1 MLSRIWSLTKIEL
14 FKFYRQRIFFISL
27 VLVALVVAL
36 SVLMEKISPSG
47 KGPVNGIGPL
57 IAGCLNGFRLVTF
70 LILVIGALL
79 VASETTF
86 GTIRTI
92 LIAPIRRSELVLAKA
107 ITVIILALFFT
118 LLIEA
123 IAFGLSWFVYGFHDI
138 TDPTFPEIVHL
149 ARSEM
154 LLYVLYTFLHILLPL
169 AAIGL
174 MGLFIS
180 TLVENAGI
188 SVAISII
195 LYLVL
200 DSFVANLFEETSS
213 FLFNPYWNYYL
224 DTLKNMSEG
233 ALQEIWRFKAI
244 NSFLG
249 VQSGEEVM
257 LDAGRNLSVIKSFVI
272 PVIYS
277 IIFVIL
283 SILAVHPVRKS
294 Y

>member
-1 MLSRIWSLTKIEL
+1 MIMFPRIWSLTKIEL

-27 VLVALVVAL
+27 FLVILVVAL
-36 SVLMEKISPSG
+36 SVLMEKIAPSG

-70 LILVIGALL
+70 LLLVIGALL
-79 VASETTF
+79 FASETTF
-86 GTIRTI
+86 GTVRTI
-92 LIAPIRRSELVLAKA
+92 LIAPIRRSEIVLAKA
-107 ITVIILALFFT
+107 ITVIILALLFT
-118 LLIEA
+118 LLIELV
-123 IAFGLSWFVYGFHDI
+123 AFGLSWTVYGFHDI

-149 ARSEM
+149 AKSEM
-154 LLYVLYTFLHILLPL
+154 LLYMVYTFLHILLPL
-169 AAIGL
+169 VAIGL
-174 MGLFIS
+174 MGLVIS

-200 DSFVANLFEETSS
+200 DSFVANLFEEASS

-244 NSFLG
+244 NSLLG
-249 VQSGEEVM
+249 VKAGEEVM
-257 LDAGRNLSVIKSFVI
+257 LDTARNLSVLKSFFI

-277 IIFVIL
+277 IIFIIT
-283 SILAVHPVRKS
+283 SIIAVNRKNS
-294 Y
+294 

>member
-36 SVLMEKISPSG
+36 SVLMESVQASG

-92 LIAPIRRSELVLAKA
+92 LIAPVRRSELVLAKA

-118 LLIEA
+118 LLIET
-123 IAFGLSWFVYGFHDI
+123 ISFGLSWMVYGFRDI
-138 TDPTFPEIVHL
+138 TDPTFPEIIHL

-154 LLYVLYTFLHILLPL
+154 LIYVLYTFLHILLPL
-169 AAIGL
+169 VAIGL

-180 TLVENAGI
+180 T
-188 SVAISII
+188 
-195 LYLVL
+195 
-200 DSFVANLFEETSS
+200 D
-213 FLFNPYWNYYL
+213 
-224 DTLKNMSEG
+224 
-233 ALQEIWRFKAI
+233 
-244 NSFLG
+244 
-249 VQSGEEVM
+249 
-257 LDAGRNLSVIKSFVI
+257 
-272 PVIYS
+272 
-277 IIFVIL
+277 
-283 SILAVHPVRKS
+283 RKS
-294 Y
+294 VV

>member
-1 MLSRIWSLTKIEL
+1 MIPRIWSLTKIEL

-27 VLVALVVAL
+27 FLVVLVVAL
-36 SVLMEKISPSG
+36 SVLMEKMSPTT
-47 KGPVNGIGPL
+47 KATVNGIAPL

-79 VASETTF
+79 FASETTF

-92 LIAPIRRSELVLAKA
+92 LIAPIRRSEIVLAKA
-107 ITVIILALFFT
+107 ITVIILALLFT
-118 LLIEA
+118 LLIELV
-123 IAFGLSWFVYGFHDI
+123 AFGLSWTVYGFYNI
-138 TDPTFPEIVHL
+138 TDPTFPEIIHL

-154 LLYVLYTFLHILLPL
+154 LLYMLYTFLHILLPL
-169 AAIGL
+169 VAIGL

-200 DSFVANLFEETSS
+200 DSFVANLFEEVSS
-213 FLFNPYWNYYL
+213 YLFNPYWNYYL

-249 VQSGEEVM
+249 VKAGEEVM
-257 LDAGRNLSVIKSFVI
+257 LDSARNLSVIKSFVI
-272 PVIYS
+272 PIIYS
-277 IIFVIL
+277 IIFVIT

>member
-27 VLVALVVAL
+27 VLVVLVVAL
-36 SVLMEKISPSG
+36 SVLMEKISPTT
-47 KGPVNGIGPL
+47 KATVNGIAPL
-57 IAGCLNGFRLVTF
+57 ISGCLNGFRLVTF

-86 GTIRTI
+86 GTIRTV

-107 ITVIILALFFT
+107 ITVIILALLFT
-118 LLIEA
+118 LLIES
-123 IAFGLSWFVYGFHDI
+123 IAFGLSWTVYGFYNI

-149 ARSEM
+149 AKAEM

-169 AAIGL
+169 VAIGL

-200 DSFVANLFEETSS
+200 DSFLANLFEEVSS

-233 ALQEIWRFKAI
+233 ALQEIWRFKSI
-244 NSFLG
+244 NLLLG
-249 VQSGEEVM
+249 VKAGEDVM
-257 LDAGRNLSVIKSFVI
+257 LDSARNLSVIKSFAI
-272 PVIYS
+272 PVVYS
-277 IIFVIL
+277 IIFVIS
-283 SILAVHPVRKS
+283 SIIAVNRKNS
-294 Y
+294 

>member
-27 VLVALVVAL
+27 VLVILVVAL
-36 SVLMEKISPSG
+36 SVLMEKMSPST
-47 KGPVNGIGPL
+47 KATVNGIGPL
-57 IAGCLNGFRLVTF
+57 ISGCLNGFRLVTF

-79 VASETTF
+79 FASETTF
-86 GTIRTI
+86 GTIRTV

-107 ITVIILALFFT
+107 ITVIILALIFT
-118 LLIEA
+118 LLIELV
-123 IAFGLSWFVYGFHDI
+123 AFGLSWSVYGFHNI

-149 ARSEM
+149 AKSEM

-169 AAIGL
+169 VAIGL

-200 DSFVANLFEETSS
+200 DSFVANLFEEVSS

-244 NSFLG
+244 NSLLG
-249 VQSGEEVM
+249 VNAGEEVM
-257 LDAGRNLSVIKSFVI
+257 LDAGRNLSVIKSFAI
-272 PVIYS
+272 PIIYS
-277 IIFVIL
+277 VIFVIL

>member
-1 MLSRIWSLTKIEL
+1 MIPRIWSLTKIEL

-27 VLVALVVAL
+27 FLLTLVVVV
-36 SVLMEKISPSG
+36 SVLMEKISPTT
-47 KGPVNGIGPL
+47 KATVNGIAPL

-107 ITVIILALFFT
+107 ITVIILALLFT
-118 LLIEA
+118 LLIES
-123 IAFGLSWFVYGFHDI
+123 IAFGLSWTVYGFYNI

-149 ARSEM
+149 AKAEM

-169 AAIGL
+169 VAIGL

-200 DSFVANLFEETSS
+200 DSFLANLFEDVSS

-233 ALQEIWRFKAI
+233 ALQEIWRFKSI
-244 NSFLG
+244 NLLLG
-249 VQSGEEVM
+249 VKAGEDVM
-257 LDAGRNLSVIKSFVI
+257 LDSARNLSVIKSFAI
-272 PVIYS
+272 PVVYS
-277 IIFVIL
+277 IIFVIS
-283 SILAVHPVRKS
+283 SIIAVNRKNS
-294 Y
+294 

>member
-14 FKFYRQRIFFISL
+14 FKFYRQKIFFISL
-27 VLVALVVAL
+27 FLVVLVVVV
-36 SVLMEKISPSG
+36 SVLMEKIAPTT
-47 KGPVNGIGPL
+47 KAQVNGIAPL
-57 IAGCLNGFRLVTF
+57 ISGCLNGFRLVTF
-70 LILVIGALL
+70 LLLVIGALL

-86 GTIRTI
+86 GTIRTV
-92 LIAPIRRSELVLAKA
+92 LIAPIRRSEIVLAKA
-107 ITVIILALFFT
+107 ITVIILALLFT
-118 LLIEA
+118 LLIET
-123 IAFGLSWFVYGFHDI
+123 ISFGLAWSVYGFRNI

-149 ARSEM
+149 ARAEM
-154 LLYVLYTFLHILLPL
+154 LLYVLYTFLYILLPL
-169 AAIGL
+169 VAIGL

-200 DSFVANLFEETSS
+200 DSFVANLFEEASS

-224 DTLKNMSEG
+224 DTLKSMSEG

-249 VQSGEEVM
+249 IKSGEEVM
-257 LDAGRNLSVIKSFVI
+257 LDSARNLSVLKSFVI
-272 PVIYS
+272 PIIYS
-277 IIFVIL
+277 IIFVIT
-283 SILAVHPVRKS
+283 SIIAVNRKNS
-294 Y
+294 

>member
-1 MLSRIWSLTKIEL
+1 MIPRIWSLTKIEL

-27 VLVALVVAL
+27 FLVALVVVV
-36 SVLMEKISPSG
+36 SVLMEKISPTT
-47 KGPVNGIGPL
+47 KAAVNGFAPL
-57 IAGCLNGFRLVTF
+57 ISGCLNGFRLTTF

-107 ITVIILALFFT
+107 ITVIILALLFT
-118 LLIEA
+118 LLIELV
-123 IAFGLSWFVYGFHDI
+123 AFGLSWTVYGFRDI
-138 TDPTFPEIVHL
+138 TDPAFPTMVYL
-149 ARSEM
+149 VRSEM
-154 LLYVLYTFLHILLPL
+154 MLYVLYTFLHILLPL
-169 AAIGL
+169 VAIGL

-200 DSFVANLFEETSS
+200 DSFVANLFEEVSS
-213 FLFNPYWNYYL
+213 YLFNPYWNYYL

-233 ALQEIWRFKAI
+233 VMQEIWRFKAI
-244 NSFLG
+244 NSFMG
-249 VQSGEEVM
+249 IKAGEEVM
-257 LDAGRNLSVIKSFVI
+257 LDSARNLSVLKSFVI
-272 PVIYS
+272 QVIYS
-277 IIFVIL
+277 VIFVIS
-283 SILAVHPVRKS
+283 SIIAVNRKNS
-294 Y
+294 

>member
-1 MLSRIWSLTKIEL
+1 MIPRIWSLTKIEL

-27 VLVALVVAL
+27 FLLTLVVVV
-36 SVLMEKISPSG
+36 SVLMEKISPTT
-47 KGPVNGIGPL
+47 KATVNGIAPL

-107 ITVIILALFFT
+107 ITVIILALLFT
-118 LLIEA
+118 LLIES
-123 IAFGLSWFVYGFHDI
+123 IAFGLSWTVYGFYNI

-149 ARSEM
+149 AKAEM

-169 AAIGL
+169 VAIGL

-200 DSFVANLFEETSS
+200 DSFLANLFEEVSS

-233 ALQEIWRFKAI
+233 ALQEIWRFKSI
-244 NSFLG
+244 NLLLG
-249 VQSGEEVM
+249 VKAGEDVM
-257 LDAGRNLSVIKSFVI
+257 LDSARNLSVIKSFAI
-272 PVIYS
+272 PVVYS
-277 IIFVIL
+277 IIFVIS
-283 SILAVHPVRKS
+283 SIIAVNRKNS
-294 Y
+294 

>member
-1 MLSRIWSLTKIEL
+1 MISRIWSLTKIEL
-14 FKFYRQRIFFISL
+14 FKFYRQKIFFISL
-27 VLVALVVAL
+27 FLVALVVVV
-36 SVLMEKISPSG
+36 SVLMEKMSPTT
-47 KGPVNGIGPL
+47 KAQVNGIGPL
-57 IAGCLNGFRLVTF
+57 ISGCLNGFRLVTF
-70 LILVIGALL
+70 LLLVIGALL
-79 VASETTF
+79 FASETTF

-107 ITVIILALFFT
+107 ITVIILALLFT
-118 LLIEA
+118 LLIELV
-123 IAFGLSWFVYGFHDI
+123 AFGLAWAVYGFHDI

-149 ARSEM
+149 AKAEM
-154 LLYVLYTFLHILLPL
+154 MLYVFYTFLHILLPL
-169 AAIGL
+169 VAIGM

-200 DSFVANLFEETSS
+200 DSFVANLFEEASS

-233 ALQEIWRFKAI
+233 ALQEIWRFKSI

-249 VQSGEEVM
+249 ITAGEEVM
-257 LDAGRNLSVIKSFVI
+257 IDTARNLSVIKSVVI
-272 PVIYS
+272 PIIYS
-277 IIFVIL
+277 VIFVI
-283 SILAVHPVRKS
+283 SSVIAVNRKNS
-294 Y
+294 